1 MSTSPNPG
9 QRGFSLLELMVTVA
23 VLAILASLAVPA
35 FSDFIKRNAVA
46 SQTNEMIGALRLARS
61 TAISRNVMVSVCPS
75 ATASSAA
82 PTCLSSASFDNGW
95 LIYTT
100 TSAAT
105 AYKSTDEL
113 LRVSQGASN
122 VSIRTQ
128 ATASGAIV
136 TFDARGT
143 VITNAVAFLICAK
156 TGSATVG
163 ASTPRA
169 PGRVL
174 SVQTGGRSGA
184 APLGTATSATAAQ
197 ALCKTS

>member
-1 MSTSPNPG
+1 MNTSPG
-9 QRGFSLLELMVTVA
+9 QAQRGFSLLELMVTVA
-23 VLAILASLAVPA
+23 ILAILASLAVPA
-35 FSDFIKRNAVA
+35 FSDFIKRNAIA

-75 ATASSAA
+75 ANASSAT
-82 PTCLSSASFDNGW
+82 PTCLTSASFDNGW

-100 TSAAT
+100 AAAAT

-128 ATASGAIV
+128 STGSAAIV

-143 VITNAVAFLICAK
+143 AITNAVAFLICAK
-156 TGSATVG
+156 TGSAAVG

-174 SVQTGGRSGA
+174 SLQTGGRSGA

-197 ALCKTS
+197 ALCTTS

>member
-1 MSTSPNPG
+1 MIGLPSRA

-35 FSDFIKRNAVA
+35 FSDFIKRNAIS
-46 SQTNEMIGALRLARS
+46 SQTNEMIGALRIARS

-75 ATASSAA
+75 TNASTAT
-82 PTCLSSASFDNGW
+82 PTCLSTGSFDDGW

-100 TSAAT
+100 TGANT

-122 VSIRTQ
+122 VSIR
-128 ATASGAIV
+128 ATASLKIV
-136 TFDARGT
+136 TFDARGSST
-143 VITNAVAFLICAK
+143 GGPAGFLICAK
-156 TGSATVG
+156 TGGATAG

-174 SVQTGGRSGA
+174 SLQTGGRSGA
-184 APLGTATSATAAQ
+184 APLGTATSNAAAQ
-197 ALCKTS
+197 ALCTSS